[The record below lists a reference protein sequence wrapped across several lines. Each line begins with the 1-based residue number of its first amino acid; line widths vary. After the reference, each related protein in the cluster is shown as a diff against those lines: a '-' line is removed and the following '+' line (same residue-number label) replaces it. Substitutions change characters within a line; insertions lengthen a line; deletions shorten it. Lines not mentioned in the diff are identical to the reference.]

1 MTAISTQHAEQVEQ
15 LYLENRTWLSIFIQR
30 RLGCP
35 DDAADLV
42 HDTYLRVLK
51 SDHIPSGVES
61 KRFLTHIAKGLLID
75 RYRRKQFEIA
85 YQEHLKSLPEVHALS
100 AEAHVQ
106 MIETLMEI
114 DTLLRSLP
122 DKVRQAFIYR
132 QLDHLSYKDIAER
145 LSVSVSSVEKYVA
158 KALQV
163 CMAGINQD

>member
-1 MTAISTQHAEQVEQ
+1 
-15 LYLENRTWLSIFIQR
+15 
-30 RLGCP
+30 
-35 DDAADLV
+35 
-42 HDTYLRVLK
+42 
-51 SDHIPSGVES
+51 
-61 KRFLTHIAKGLLID
+61 
-75 RYRRKQFEIA
+75 
-85 YQEHLKSLPEVHALS
+85 
-100 AEAHVQ
+100 
-106 MIETLMEI
+106 MEI